1 MVYSIKHPV
10 TIVTFSDD
18 DEVIF
23 YGEAYFYTS
32 VDLLIC
38 LCIHLFSY
46 FFMILMTKH
55 LFPDQGLD
63 ECQTL
68 WEKVRQCRANYCCHL
83 FYQRLSA
90 IHSNIHFGDDMGYLI
105 ISDTFIMMM
114 IRVIRL
120 YARARADDCRR
131 HLFISDTFKYSL
143 R

>member
-63 ECQTL
+63 KCQTL
-68 WEKVRQCRANYCCHL
+68 WEKVRQCRADYCSHL
-83 FYQRLSA
+83 FYRRLSA

-105 ISDTFIMMM
+105 ISDSFIVTM
-114 IRVIRL
+114 ILVTKPMIM
-120 YARARADDCRR
+120 D
-131 HLFISDTFKYSL
+131 IPITWWW
-143 R
+143 